1 MLGINEE
8 LLRNLDNQQV
18 KRYSAR
24 LRQFGPDPRT
34 LGWDCS
40 ESQAARFKVAS
51 RSISFK
57 GRSVLDIGCGLAD
70 FSDFLHRDS
79 EVTPRS
85 YFGIDINPDLI
96 EVCRQRRPTD
106 TFEVRNILSQP
117 YGEEHWDIVTMFGLL
132 NLRFTEFS
140 NEEYAREFIAEA
152 FRICGEALIVDMLSA
167 KIDAAY
173 PPEDF
178 VCYYQP
184 MAMLDFALGL
194 TPHVTLLHDYP
205 SIPQREFM
213 LVLRKGACG

>member
-1 MLGINEE
+1 MV
-8 LLRNLDNQQV
+8 D
-18 KRYSAR
+18 RYSTR
-24 LRQFGPDPRT
+24 LREFGVDPRA
-34 LGWDCS
+34 LGWDRK
-40 ESQAARFKVAS
+40 ENQNARFAAAAGAV
-51 RSISFK
+51 SFV

-70 FSDFLHRDS
+70 FGDFLHADTARA
-79 EVTPRS
+79 PGS
-85 YFGIDINPDLI
+85 YSGIDINSDLI

-117 YGEEHWDIVTMFGLL
+117 YGEEHCDIVTMFGLL

-140 NEEYAREFIAEA
+140 NEEYARELIAEA

-178 VCYYQP
+178 VYYYQP